1 MGPDPFQR
9 KGIPRNTQ
17 LSQAD
22 IESIRVAYPI
32 RNRVSRTLNTSEN
45 QDINTHINITYKN
58 IRGLLKN
65 INAKFL
71 ESQENEF

>member
-45 QDINTHINITYKN
+45 QDINTHIDITYKN